1 MASFPKCGWRI
12 PAAFYISMKEIS
24 DSFEWSDFSA
34 SVSDWAEWFDMDVAW
49 SRKSVKSG
57 PFLLTFLL
65 QCLIKLSD
73 WRGCDLKWKVNE
85 KMAPFHWLFSF
96 DVWLSWVIWRG
107 CDLKWKIS
115 ENLPLFTDFSAS
127 VFDWAE
133 WFDVDVIWSGK
144 SVKSG
149 PFSLTFLLQ
158 CLIELSDWWERG
170 LKLKDD

>member
-96 DVWLSWVIWRG
+96 DVWLSWAIWRG

-133 WFDVDVIWSGK
+133 WFNLDVIWSGK

-149 PFSLTFLLQ
+149 AFLKTSLLQ
-158 CLIELSDWWERG
+158 
-170 LKLKDD
+170 